1 MATFP
6 LTLIDNEDGTAT
18 LKSDDYKDIHIIFDQ
33 SVVEYLKDID
43 RSKYYFAI
51 GNLTDGD
58 LWQIS
63 HLGSSAGAAGSS
75 HFLQGTIKKDGE
87 KIICTNPTKGFAF
100 EIIPT

>member
-6 LTLIDNEDGTAT
+6 LVLIDNKDGTET
-18 LKSDDYKDIHIIFDQ
+18 LNSDDYKDIHIIFDQ

-51 GNLTDGD
+51 GNLDDGD
-58 LWQIS
+58 LWEIS
-63 HLGSSAGAAGSS
+63 YLGPSSGAAASS

-87 KIICTNPTKGFAF
+87 KIICTNPRKGFVF
-100 EIIPT
+100 EIS